1 MWAHT
6 AGKNKRIG
14 LLWGKI
20 MYPSLA
26 VGIGIEK
33 KKKRHYLIGTNTPG
47 GFGFLRL
54 SVGKVWCGCP
64 GHRQMLGNSRR
75 LVGAEKGEV
84 S

>member
-33 KKKRHYLIGTNTPG
+33 KNTITLFDWHKYPRG
-47 GFGFLRL
+47 IWVSQAECGEGL
-54 SVGKVWCGCP
+54 VWVSWA
-64 GHRQMLGNSRR
+64 Q
-75 LVGAEKGEV
+75 ADAGEQ
-84 S
+84 

>member
-6 AGKNKRIG
+6 TGKNKRIG

-33 KKKRHYLIGTNTPG
+33 KKHYNTI
-47 GFGFLRL
+47 
-54 SVGKVWCGCP
+54 
-64 GHRQMLGNSRR
+64 
-75 LVGAEKGEV
+75 
-84 S
+84 